1 MAIRSQGLWIQGMP
15 GEDRR
20 CVGCHESRTGQ
31 GVPKFGQN
39 PTRAEQQQAENL
51 VIPINDRIKNGEYG
65 WNTRIQPFLTAKC
78 ASCHNQATNGNT
90 AQTFYDLQRTDPVT
104 GATTT
109 YHIPRFDMS
118 DTPITVVY
126 DRMVATYPAS
136 YVSIFMPA
144 ALDMGM
150 QTKVIGTV
158 PPTWGVPGNA
168 RGSALISKI
177 NLRAGDGATAFG
189 AAMHPENVGGSLS
202 DEERAAL
209 VRVMDLGGQYWA
221 RQNTGFT
228 PFAAAKD
235 PVSGGK

>member
-1 MAIRSQGLWIQGMP
+1 
-15 GEDRR
+15 
-20 CVGCHESRTGQ
+20 V
-31 GVPKFGQN
+31 FGQN
-39 PTRAEQQQAENL
+39 PTRAEQQTAENL
-51 VIPINDRIKNGEYG
+51 VIPIATRVQSGEYG
-65 WNTRIQPFLTAKC
+65 WNTRIQPTLTAKC
-78 ASCHNQATNGNT
+78 ASCHNQTTNGNA

-109 YHIPRFDMS
+109 YHIPRFDMT

-126 DRMVATYPAS
+126 DRKVATYPAS

-144 ALDMGM
+144 AMEMGM

-158 PPTWGVPGNA
+158 PPHWGVPGSA
-168 RGSALISKI
+168 RDSALIAKI
-177 NLRAGDGATAFG
+177 NLKAPDGATAFG
-189 AAMHPENVGGSLS
+189 AVMHPEDTGGTNGLT

-228 PFAAAKD
+228 ALSAAKD